1 MPGPLSGEPLD
12 LLRAALQ
19 SQGFPAG
26 TIKADGTVDA
36 AFLLSG
42 VFQQIEFRSNLTP
55 SVQVNVAEL
64 SADAPASPWA
74 KMLQPTV
81 ILHGTG
87 GSTTIA
93 PTGVSKDGV
102 GLVVGLGLVA
112 TLIALGFMF
121 GRATKKG

>member
-12 LLRAALQ
+12 ILRTALQ

-26 TIKADGTVDA
+26 TIKSDGTVDA

-55 SVQVNVAEL
+55 SVQINVAEL

-74 KMLQPTV
+74 KLLQPTV

-93 PTGVSKDGV
+93 PTGVSRESV
-102 GLVVGLGLVA
+102 GLIVGLGLVA
-112 TLIALGFMF
+112 SLVALGFML
-121 GRATKKG
+121 GRSTK